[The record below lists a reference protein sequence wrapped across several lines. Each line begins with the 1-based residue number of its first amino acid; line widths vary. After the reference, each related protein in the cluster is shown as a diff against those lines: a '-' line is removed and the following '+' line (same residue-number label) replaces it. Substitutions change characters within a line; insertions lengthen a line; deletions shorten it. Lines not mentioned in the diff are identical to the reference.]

1 MSQIDI
7 NQVLSQMR
15 GMAAAAAKVGT
26 GAEGVTATDGGGQ
39 FGRLLAESID
49 KVNEAQQQA
58 KTMQESF
65 VRGESNVDLPSVM
78 VAMQEANISFQ
89 AMTQVRNR
97 LLSAYQE
104 IMNMPV

>member
-1 MSQIDI
+1 MSEINV

-15 GMAAAAAKVGT
+15 ALAEAAQGGT
-26 GAEGVTATDGGGQ
+26 SGVSGPVSESGGQ

-49 KVNEAQQQA
+49 KVNETQQQA
-58 KTMQESF
+58 GALKASF
-65 VRGESNVDLPSVM
+65 IKGEPDVDLPTVM
-78 VAMQEANISFQ
+78 VAVQEADISFQ